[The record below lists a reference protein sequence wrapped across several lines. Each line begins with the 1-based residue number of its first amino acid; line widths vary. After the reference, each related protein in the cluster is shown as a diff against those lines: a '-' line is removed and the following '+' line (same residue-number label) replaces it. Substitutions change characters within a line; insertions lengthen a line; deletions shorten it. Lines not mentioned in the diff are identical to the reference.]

1 MTSDSSSP
9 SSKSLNQL
17 ATERKRSSTE
27 RLVRVVCFSFDRT
40 GCSLGLFFFFVAAFV
55 SLKICFCLCYF
66 SVFKWTN
73 LDKTASQK

>member
-27 RLVRVVCFSFDRT
+27 RLVRVCFSFDRT

-55 SLKICFCLCYF
+55 GLKICFCLCYF